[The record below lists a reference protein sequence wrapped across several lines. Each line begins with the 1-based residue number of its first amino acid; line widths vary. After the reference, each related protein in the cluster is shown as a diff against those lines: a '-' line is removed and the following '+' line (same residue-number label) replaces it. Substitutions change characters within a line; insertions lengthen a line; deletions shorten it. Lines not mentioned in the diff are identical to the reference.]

1 MKFIEKLIGDQ
12 PFLLV
17 GESYGGY
24 LSRGVL
30 SKIPQSI
37 LGMLFICPVIYP
49 ELSKRLLPPSSIH
62 IKNQDLWKTLK
73 NEERIMFESEFFL
86 FNDQTYKRGITEVL
100 IGNLKEDKDIFK
112 KISKRY
118 SFSNWFVEPTFEK
131 PSMFLVGKQ
140 DSVIGYKDAFSL
152 MEKYKMSTSYIALNG
167 AGRNLQ
173 IESPHIFNTM
183 LTEWLNIVDK
193 S

>member
-1 MKFIEKLIGDQ
+1 M
-12 PFLLV
+12 
-17 GESYGGY
+17 
-24 LSRGVL
+24 
-30 SKIPQSI
+30 
-37 LGMLFICPVIYP
+37 
-49 ELSKRLLPPSSIH
+49 
-62 IKNQDLWKTLK
+62 
-73 NEERIMFESEFFL
+73 
-86 FNDQTYKRGITEVL
+86 
-100 IGNLKEDKDIFK
+100 
-112 KISKRY
+112 
-118 SFSNWFVEPTFEK
+118 EPTFEK